1 MLRGDFSVKVF
12 LINPD
17 ITCSIWSLEN
27 QNNNQNNIPTFIQIV
42 DDDLQQHSSSH
53 HQSNEKII
61 NGYLSII
68 YNYQK
73 LVIYNIKLS
82 KADAGSLTV
91 DIIQVFKNNSITLRP
106 PLLLRKPNEEIQKFT
121 IRKS

>member
-1 MLRGDFSVKVF
+1 M
-12 LINPD
+12 
-17 ITCSIWSLEN
+17 
-27 QNNNQNNIPTFIQIV
+27 
-42 DDDLQQHSSSH
+42 
-53 HQSNEKII
+53 
-61 NGYLSII
+61 I
-68 YNYQK
+68 YNT
-73 LVIYNIKLS
+73 KLS